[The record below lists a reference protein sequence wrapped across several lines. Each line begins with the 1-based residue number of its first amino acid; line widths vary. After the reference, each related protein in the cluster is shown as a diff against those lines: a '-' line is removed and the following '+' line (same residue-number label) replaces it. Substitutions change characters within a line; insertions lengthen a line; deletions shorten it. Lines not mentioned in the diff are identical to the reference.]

1 VTNLDNQAGRASDK
15 LYVLLLNQDW
25 FRDELRS
32 LGHETLFV
40 GWEEDSPDVV
50 IPKTGCTL
58 HQLLDKI
65 PADFPLNRIVYYDN
79 SGPIAIIGLE
89 HSEVPT
95 LFYSVDSHHHV
106 EWHRYFSAVFDATI
120 VAQRDYVPP
129 FIDTGAPASWFP
141 LWAPLTVTPVA
152 EKSCDVSFRGNLDP
166 KYHPERAVFFERLKE
181 LVPVDT
187 GMGGYIDIFSRSK
200 IVINQTVKNDVNFR
214 VFESMMC
221 GALLLTP
228 STGNGIDQLFQDGV
242 EFCLYEHNNAQ
253 DAADKIRYFLEHEQE
268 RATIAQNGRQAVLDK
283 HSALARAKQ
292 LAQMLQ
298 GLKISA
304 RSNRYLGAG
313 VAYLTSATLCKKA
326 LPEIANQLVKYAAEC
341 FRAVEPRGSECQQE
355 LCNSVFVT
363 KFLLEKE
370 GYLERASELL
380 SSFYQLYP
388 KDPLIALAYLHS
400 LVIRQQE
407 TLASDMAQRISEQP
421 AELLSSIHPIMDSLK
436 SSLFLQLG
444 DNWP

>member
-1 VTNLDNQAGRASDK
+1 
-15 LYVLLLNQDW
+15 
-25 FRDELRS
+25 
-32 LGHETLFV
+32 
-40 GWEEDSPDVV
+40 
-50 IPKTGCTL
+50 
-58 HQLLDKI
+58 
-65 PADFPLNRIVYYDN
+65 
-79 SGPIAIIGLE
+79 
-89 HSEVPT
+89 
-95 LFYSVDSHHHV
+95 
-106 EWHRYFSAVFDATI
+106 
-120 VAQRDYVPP
+120 
-129 FIDTGAPASWFP
+129 
-141 LWAPLTVTPVA
+141 
-152 EKSCDVSFRGNLDP
+152 
-166 KYHPERAVFFERLKE
+166 
-181 LVPVDT
+181 
-187 GMGGYIDIFSRSK
+187 
-200 IVINQTVKNDVNFR
+200 
-214 VFESMMC
+214 
-221 GALLLTP
+221 
-228 STGNGIDQLFQDGV
+228 
-242 EFCLYEHNNAQ
+242 
-253 DAADKIRYFLEHEQE
+253 
-268 RATIAQNGRQAVLDK
+268 
-283 HSALARAKQ
+283 
-292 LAQMLQ
+292 MLQ